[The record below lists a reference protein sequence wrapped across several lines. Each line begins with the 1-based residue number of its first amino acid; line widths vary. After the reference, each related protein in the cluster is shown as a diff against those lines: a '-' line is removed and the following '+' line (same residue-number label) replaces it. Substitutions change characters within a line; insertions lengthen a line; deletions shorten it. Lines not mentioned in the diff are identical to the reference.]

1 MHPKDLHLSDTKTAQ
16 QKMMRLKIPG
26 GSNVL
31 SLSHTSQ
38 SCWMDQT
45 TNWQFCHIL
54 YEDGTG
60 EKSRFASASLANS
73 TAICP
78 ADYEKMCVRH

>member
-26 GSNVL
+26 GCNVL

-38 SCWMDQT
+38 YKVVGWTKQQT
-45 TNWQFCHIL
+45 GNFAIVCMRMAQEKRADLRACH
-54 YEDGTG
+54 
-60 EKSRFASASLANS
+60 
-73 TAICP
+73 
-78 ADYEKMCVRH
+78 